1 MGMGMSQLFNRSAEK
16 EKRRTLRQN
25 ATKAE
30 QLVWQN
36 LRSRQVENCKFR
48 RQYSV
53 DYYVLDFYCPD
64 LKLAIEL
71 DGESHNSDEAI
82 AADQARQAAIAA
94 LGIRFL
100 RFTNQEVY
108 AHLDAVLERIAE
120 TVRQLRQ

>member
-1 MGMGMSQLFNRSAEK
+1 MSQLFNRSAEK
-16 EKRRTLRQN
+16 EKRRVLRQN

-30 QLVWQN
+30 QLVWQR

-53 DYYVLDFYCPD
+53 DYYVLDFYGPEV
-64 LKLAIEL
+64 KLAIEL
-71 DGESHNSDEAI
+71 DGESHDSDEAI
-82 AADQARQAAIAA
+82 AADQVRQAAIAA

-108 AHLDAVLERIAE
+108 AHLDALIGCIAE
-120 TVRQLRQ
+120 TVRELRR

>member
-1 MGMGMSQLFNRSAEK
+1 MSQLFNRSAEK
-16 EKRRTLRQN
+16 EKRRVLRQN

-30 QLVWQN
+30 QLVWQR

-53 DYYVLDFYCPD
+53 DYYVLDFYGPEV
-64 LKLAIEL
+64 KLAIEL
-71 DGESHNSDEAI
+71 DGESHDSDKAI
-82 AADQARQAAIAA
+82 AADQVRQAAIAA

-108 AHLDAVLERIAE
+108 AHLDALIERIAE
-120 TVRQLRQ
+120 TVRELRR

>member
-1 MGMGMSQLFNRSAEK
+1 MSQLFNRSAEK

-25 ATKAE
+25 TTKAE
-30 QLVWQN
+30 QFVWQR

-53 DYYVLDFYCPD
+53 DYYVLDFYCPE
-64 LKLAIEL
+64 LRLAIEL

-100 RFTNQEVY
+100 RFTNQEIY
-108 AHLDAVLERIAE
+108 AHLDAVIERIAE
-120 TVRQLRQ
+120 TVRELRR

>member
-1 MGMGMSQLFNRSAEK
+1 MSQLFNRSAEK
-16 EKRRTLRQN
+16 GKRRVLRQN

-30 QLVWQN
+30 QIVWQR

-53 DYYVLDFYCPD
+53 DYYVLDFYCPEV
-64 LKLAIEL
+64 KLAIEL
-71 DGESHNSDEAI
+71 DGESHGSNEAI
-82 AADQARQAAIAA
+82 ASDRARQATIAA

-108 AHLDAVLERIAE
+108 AHSDAVIERIAE
-120 TVRQLRQ
+120 TVRELRR

>member
-1 MGMGMSQLFNRSAEK
+1 MSQLFNRSAEK
-16 EKRRTLRQN
+16 EKRRVLRQN

-30 QLVWQN
+30 QLVWQR

-53 DYYVLDFYCPD
+53 DYYVLDFYSPE

-71 DGESHNSDEAI
+71 DGESHDSDEAI
-82 AADQARQAAIAA
+82 AADQVRQAAIAA

-108 AHLDAVLERIAE
+108 AHLDGVIERIAE
-120 TVRQLRQ
+120 AVRELRR

>member
-1 MGMGMSQLFNRSAEK
+1 MSKGMSQLFNRSAEK
-16 EKRRTLRQN
+16 EKRRVLRQN

-30 QLVWQN
+30 QFVWHR

-53 DYYVLDFYCPD
+53 DKYVLDFYGPEV
-64 LKLAIEL
+64 KLAIEL
-71 DGESHNSDEAI
+71 DGASHDSDEAI
-82 AADQARQAAIAA
+82 AADQVRQDEIAA

-108 AHLDAVLERIAE
+108 AHLDAVIERIAE
-120 TVRQLRQ
+120 MVRELRR

>member
-1 MGMGMSQLFNRSAEK
+1 MSQLFNRSAEK
-16 EKRRTLRQN
+16 EKRRVLRQN

-30 QLVWQN
+30 QFVWHR

-53 DYYVLDFYCPD
+53 DKYVLDFYGPEV
-64 LKLAIEL
+64 KLAIEL
-71 DGESHNSDEAI
+71 DGASHDSDEAI
-82 AADQARQAAIAA
+82 AADQVRQDEIAA

-108 AHLDAVLERIAE
+108 AHLDAVIERIAE
-120 TVRQLRQ
+120 MVRELRR

>member
-1 MGMGMSQLFNRSAEK
+1 MSQLFNRSAEK

-30 QLVWQN
+30 QIIWQS

-53 DYYVLDFYCPD
+53 DYYVLDFYCPN

-71 DGESHNSDEAI
+71 DGESHNSDGAI

-94 LGIRFL
+94 LGIQFL
-100 RFTNQEVY
+100 RFPNQEVY